1 LSQQQW
7 TKHQQLELH
16 RSQDFSVQL
25 TINRIQWSTLVR
37 NNKGEWWK
45 RIENTPKQDL
55 NQADIKC
62 IQKEVRVAT
71 GKNTSLACI
80 NLEEKNT
87 RSTR

>member
-1 LSQQQW
+1 M
-7 TKHQQLELH
+7 
-16 RSQDFSVQL
+16 
-25 TINRIQWSTLVR
+25 R